1 MQDYV
6 LWAHRGASAVAPEN
20 TLAAFFIA
28 ASCGASGLEMDVHSS
43 KDGVPVIIHDE
54 TLERTTN
61 GSGKVCKMSLRE
73 LKKLDAGAWFSPAFI
88 GEQIPALIDVLEA
101 FHGRLR
107 LNLELKDF
115 DSGINVLSMIKDYPG
130 TDCVISSFNYQLLHR
145 LRSLESDLP
154 LAVLFAKGNWRQ
166 AVTFAIELKA
176 EAFHP
181 EVAQISRPMISVC
194 NEAGLPVFAW
204 TVDEIKVVKSL
215 LRAGVKGIF
224 SNNPALFNK
233 RFLT

>member
-28 ASCGASGLEMDVHSS
+28 AECGASGLEMDVHSS

-61 GSGKVCKMSLRE
+61 GSGKVCNMSLRE
-73 LKKLDAGAWFSPAFI
+73 LKALDAGAWFSPAFR
-88 GEQIPALIDVLEA
+88 GEKIPALIEVLEI
-101 FHGRLR
+101 FRGRLR
-107 LNLELKDF
+107 LNLEIKDF
-115 DSGINVLSMIKDYPG
+115 DSGLKVISIIKDYPD
-130 TDCVISSFNYQLLHR
+130 TDCVISSFNYQLLDH

-154 LAVLFAKGNWRQ
+154 LAVLFAGGNWRQ
-166 AVTFAIELKA
+166 AVSFAIKLKA

-181 EVAQISRPMISVC
+181 EVTKVSRPMVSVC
-194 NEAGLPVFAW
+194 HEAGIPVIAW
-204 TVDEIKVVKSL
+204 TVDELKVVKSL
-215 LRAGVKGIF
+215 LRAGINGIF
-224 SNNPALFNK
+224 SNNPELF
-233 RFLT
+233 T

>member
-20 TLAAFFIA
+20 TMAAFFIA
-28 ASCGASGLEMDVHSS
+28 ADCGASGLEMDVHTS

-61 GSGKVCKMSLRE
+61 GSGKVCNMPLRE
-73 LKKLDAGAWFSPAFI
+73 LKKLDAGAWFSPAFS
-88 GEQIPALIDVLEA
+88 GEQIPALVDVLEI

-115 DSGINVLSMIKDYPG
+115 DSGVKVLSVIKEYPG
-130 TDCVISSFNYQLLHR
+130 TDCVISSFNYQLLDL

-154 LAVLFAKGNWRQ
+154 LAVLFAEGNWRQ

-181 EVAQISRPMISVC
+181 EVAQVGRPMISAC
-194 NEAGLPVFAW
+194 NEAGLPVIAW
-204 TVDEIKVVKSL
+204 TVDEPKVVKSL

-224 SNNPALFNK
+224 TNNPAVFNR
-233 RFLT
+233 RFLS